1 VVLFA
6 VLCLVVPALLSMRP
20 RQEIAAGGATWAP
33 TDVHLKTP
41 ALTFAD
47 VGGLEESKK
56 QIRDLVQ
63 ANLNGKKFGEYGV
76 FRNGILLHG
85 PRGTG
90 KTFLAEATAGE
101 FGLKYCYI
109 SASGVVAKYIGD
121 TVRNIDSLFES
132 AGSHRPALLFIDE
145 IDAVGTKRQQLGEA
159 DDTGGAARAYNSYTT
174 RLMAR
179 IDEAHDQTGR
189 VDSIYIFGSIYP
201 MTKRG
206 LGSLGPNWRS
216 GHRGILTSSRSRR
229 EHPDGARPKSARS
242 WTALL
247 SLPPKNRER
256 LKNATWREL

>member
-1 VVLFA
+1 M
-6 VLCLVVPALLSMRP
+6 VPGLRG
-20 RQEIAAGGATWAP
+20 RR
-33 TDVHLKTP
+33 HLKTP

-90 KTFLAEATAGE
+90 KTFLAEAIAGE
-101 FGLKYCYI
+101 FGLKYFYI
-109 SASGVVAKYIGD
+109 SASGLVEKYIGD

-179 IDEAHDQTGR
+179 IDEAHDQTGLILMAATNFYDGLDR
-189 VDSIYIFGSIYP
+189 ASDPGRSLRSTYSP
-201 MTKRG
+201 RSAQRG
-206 LGSLGPNWRS
+206 
-216 GHRGILTSSRSRR
+216 R
-229 EHPDGARPKSARS
+229 EGAD
-242 WTALL
+242 L
-247 SLPPKNRER
+247 
-256 LKNATWREL
+256 